1 MAKSGSTRTTGARVT
16 VPEPRASRKGSS
28 RTTATDGGARPA
40 PPPSLDER
48 VQRGREARRQ
58 LPPEQIG
65 QVDLSDRADPVD
77 ILQRQ
82 GAKRLP
88 ELVPVR
94 YGRMLATPFA
104 FLRGAAAVMA
114 ADLATAP
121 VSGLVVQACGDAH
134 LANFGAY
141 AAPDRRLVFDLNDF
155 DETHPGPWEWDLLRL
170 AASFEMAG
178 RERGLSRKERKR
190 AVRAVAARYREA
202 MAAFAGQGNLAVW
215 YARIDVE
222 DIRTLMADKVSAQRR
237 KAFDKSI
244 AKARSRNSLRALG
257 KLTELVDGHR
267 RFHTDPPLL
276 VPISD
281 LLPDLARDEL
291 QDRLR
296 GLLAGYRSTLQRDRR
311 ALLIGYEYV
320 DLARK
325 VVGVGSVG
333 TRCWVTLLRGRDDD
347 DPLVLQIKEAERSV
361 LAPHVPAPMLAA
373 LPPELQAPDHQG
385 ERVVAGQHLMQAA
398 SDVFLGWERTAGI
411 DGVERD
417 FYVRQLHD
425 QKGSADV
432 EGMNAEGLV
441 LYAQMCAWTL
451 ARAHARSGDRV
462 AIAADLGAVGGS
474 GDGRPYGPLH
484 DEDDGFVDAVV
495 RFAVDYAD
503 RTEQD
508 HDLLARAAQS
518 GRVPVETGL

>member
-1 MAKSGSTRTTGARVT
+1 MTRTQGTTQGTRTA
-16 VPEPRASRKGSS
+16 VPRPRKAT
-28 RTTATDGGARPA
+28 RTS
-40 PPPSLDER
+40 PPPTPEER
-48 VQRGREARRQ
+48 AAAGREARRRAP
-58 LPPEQIG
+58 LDGIG
-65 QVDLSDRADPVD
+65 RLDLSRRADPVD

-82 GAKRLP
+82 GAARLP

-94 YGRMLATPFA
+94 YGRMLASPFA

-121 VSGLVVQACGDAH
+121 VSGLAVQACGDAH

-170 AASFEMAG
+170 AASFEVAG
-178 RERGLSRKERKR
+178 RDRGFGRKERKR
-190 AVRAVAARYREA
+190 AVRTLAERYRDA
-202 MAAFAGQGNLAVW
+202 MAGFAGQGNLAVW
-215 YARIDVE
+215 YARIDV
-222 DIRTLMADKVSAQRR
+222 DDVRTLLVDKVSAQRR

-244 AKARSRNSLRALG
+244 AKARSRDSLRALG
-257 KLTELVDGHR
+257 KLTELVDGR
-267 RFHTDPPLL
+267 RQFHTDPPLL
-276 VPISD
+276 VPIAD
-281 LLPDLARDEL
+281 LLPDVARDEL
-291 QDRLR
+291 HDQLR
-296 GLLAGYRSTLQRDRR
+296 GLLDGYRSTLQRDRR
-311 ALLIGYEYV
+311 ALLLGYELV

-347 DPLVLQIKEAERSV
+347 DPLVLQIKEAEPSV
-361 LAPHVPAPMLAA
+361 LAAHVPARMLAA
-373 LPPELQAPDHQG
+373 LPPELQAPEHQG

-398 SDVFLGWERTAGI
+398 SDVFLGWQRTAGI

-432 EGMNAEGLV
+432 EGMNPEGLA

-462 AIAADLGAVGGS
+462 AIAAYLGV
-474 GDGRPYGPLH
+474 DGATGATGA
-484 DEDDGFVDAVV
+484 DDGFVDAVV
-495 RFAVDYAD
+495 RFAADYAD

-508 HDLLARAAQS
+508 HGLLGAAAES
-518 GRVPVETGL
+518 GRITVRAGV

>member
-1 MAKSGSTRTTGARVT
+1 
-16 VPEPRASRKGSS
+16 VPPDR
-28 RTTATDGGARPA
+28 
-40 PPPSLDER
+40 
-48 VQRGREARRQ
+48 
-58 LPPEQIG
+58 IG
-65 QVDLSDRADPVD
+65 QVDLSGRADPVD
-77 ILQRQ
+77 ILVRQ
-82 GAKRLP
+82 GAARLP

-94 YGRMLATPFA
+94 YGRMLASPFA

-170 AASFEMAG
+170 AASFDVAG
-178 RERGLSRKERKR
+178 RDRGFSRKERKR
-190 AVRAVAARYREA
+190 AVRAVAERYREA
-202 MAAFAGQGNLAVW
+202 MVELAGRGHLAVW
-215 YARIDVE
+215 YARIDVD
-222 DIRTLMADKVSAQRR
+222 DIRTLLVDKVSAQRR
-237 KAFDKSI
+237 KAFDKSV
-244 AKARSRNSLRALG
+244 AKARSRDSLRALG

-267 RFHTDPPLL
+267 RFHADPPLL
-276 VPISD
+276 VPIAD
-281 LLPDLARDEL
+281 LLPDVAGDQL
-291 QDRLR
+291 QERLR
-296 GLLAGYRSTLQRDRR
+296 GLLTGYRSTLQRDRR
-311 ALLIGYEYV
+311 ALLLGYEYV

-347 DPLVLQIKEAERSV
+347 DPLLLQIKEAERSV
-361 LAPHVPAPMLAA
+361 LAPHVPATMLAA
-373 LPPELQAPDHQG
+373 LPPELQAPENQG
-385 ERVVAGQHLMQAA
+385 ERVVSGQHLMQAA
-398 SDVFLGWERTAGI
+398 SDVFLGWQRTAGI

-432 EGMNAEGLV
+432 EGMDPEALV

-462 AIAADLGAVGGS
+462 AIAAYLESDGGAA
-474 GDGRPYGPLH
+474 DGK
-484 DEDDGFVDAVV
+484 DDGFVEAVV
-495 RFAVDYAD
+495 RFAADYAD
-503 RTEQD
+503 RSEQD
-508 HDLLARAAQS
+508 HALLAEAASS
-518 GRVPVETGL
+518 GRIEVRTGL

>member
-1 MAKSGSTRTTGARVT
+1 M
-16 VPEPRASRKGSS
+16 
-28 RTTATDGGARPA
+28 
-40 PPPSLDER
+40 
-48 VQRGREARRQ
+48 
-58 LPPEQIG
+58 PPERIG
-65 QVDLSDRADPVD
+65 EIDLSGRADPVD
-77 ILQRQ
+77 ILVRQ
-82 GAKRLP
+82 GAARLP

-94 YGRMLATPFA
+94 YGRMLASPFA

-134 LANFGAY
+134 LVNFGAY

-170 AASFEMAG
+170 AASFEVAA
-178 RERGLSRKERKR
+178 RDRGFSRKERKR
-190 AVRAVAARYREA
+190 AVRTVATRYREA
-202 MAAFAGQGNLAVW
+202 MVELAGRGHLAVW
-215 YARIDVE
+215 YARIDVD
-222 DIRTLMADKVSAQRR
+222 DIRALLADKMSAQRR
-237 KAFDKSI
+237 KAFDKTV
-244 AKARSRNSLRALG
+244 AKARSRDSLRALG

-276 VPISD
+276 VPIGD
-281 LLPDLARDEL
+281 LLPDVAHDEL
-291 QDRLR
+291 QEQLR

-311 ALLIGYEYV
+311 ALLLGNEYV

-333 TRCWVTLLRGRDDD
+333 TRCWITLLRGHDDD
-347 DPLVLQIKEAERSV
+347 DPLLLQIKEAERSV
-361 LAPHVPAPMLAA
+361 LAPHVPDPMLTA
-373 LPPELQAPDHQG
+373 LPPELQAPENQG

-398 SDVFLGWERTAGI
+398 SDVFLGWQRTAGI

-432 EGMNAEGLV
+432 EGMDPDALV

-462 AIAADLGAVGGS
+462 AIAAYLGGQDGGARTGS
-474 GDGRPYGPLH
+474 GNGK
-484 DEDDGFVDAVV
+484 EDGFVAAVL
-495 RFAVDYAD
+495 RFADDYAD
-503 RTEQD
+503 RSEQD
-508 HDLLARAAQS
+508 HGLLAEAASS
-518 GRVPVETGL
+518 GRIEVRTGV